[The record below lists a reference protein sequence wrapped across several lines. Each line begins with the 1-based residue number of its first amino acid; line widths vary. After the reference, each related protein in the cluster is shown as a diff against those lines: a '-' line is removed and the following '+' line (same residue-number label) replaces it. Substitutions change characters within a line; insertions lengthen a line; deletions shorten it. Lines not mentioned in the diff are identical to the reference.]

1 MITLDARVV
10 ELEPDNSYKAC
21 IEGLH
26 STTVSDNGAV
36 DDHVVMFESA
46 LSSVVE
52 LMLSEDYSLEL
63 VEEYLSSEG
72 YSCCR
77 YAVFCYW

>member
-10 ELEPDNSYKAC
+10 ELEPDNSYKVC

-26 STTVSDNGAV
+26 STIVSNCGDV
-36 DDHVVMFESA
+36 DDHVVTFESV
-46 LSSVVE
+46 LSTVVE

-63 VEEYLSSEG
+63 VEEYSSSEG
-72 YSCCR
+72 YSCRR
-77 YAVFCYW
+77 YAVHCYW

>member
-1 MITLDARVV
+1 MITLDACVV
-10 ELEPDNSYKAC
+10 ELEPDNSYKVC

-36 DDHVVMFESA
+36 DDHVVTFESA

-63 VEEYLSSEG
+63 VEEYSSEG
-72 YSCCR
+72 YSCRR

>member
-10 ELEPDNSYKAC
+10 ELEPDNLYKVC

-26 STTVSDNGAV
+26 STTVSDNGAD
-36 DDHVVMFESA
+36 DDHVVTFESA

-63 VEEYLSSEG
+63 VEEYSSEG